1 MKVNILDAKSQLS
14 KLIKTAHAGKEVII
28 ANRGQ
33 PVARLVPI
41 RTVPSDST
49 ATIGRRDLLKWLK
62 SNPLPAYAQR
72 SAAEI
77 DAGIEAERDGWD

>member
-14 KLIKTAHAGKEVII
+14 KLIKFAHAGKEVII

-33 PVARLVPI
+33 PVARLLPI
-41 RTVPSDST
+41 RGAQSDGT
-49 ATIGRRDLLKWLK
+49 GTNGGRNFLKWLK

-77 DAGIEAERDGWD
+77 DAGIDAERNGWD